1 MKLEV
6 ICIGDELLIGH
17 TVNTNLAYI
26 GDQIVEIGHRIAR
39 ETCIPDTLA
48 GISAAVCEAASR
60 ADVVIT
66 VGGLG
71 PTSDDMTRDAVASA
85 LRLELE
91 YRVEAHEAI
100 RSWLGDRSVRVP
112 DEAMRR
118 QARVPRGGELLAN
131 TNGTAP
137 GLWIDSGA
145 SIVICLPGPPSELRP
160 MLNNEVIPR
169 LKQRFPP
176 SVLIRTIATAGI
188 PESVLS
194 RQLEAELGDRHP
206 LVQPAYCAGPN
217 RVDVRLTAAVE
228 HALQLDKAEAVAR
241 QVLADGALAGGA
253 RNLPEALAAMLRD
266 RSLTLAVAE
275 SCTGGAISKAVT
287 DVPGASEYF
296 LGGLVT
302 YTNAWKQAWLH
313 VPEDVLATHG
323 AVSPETAAA
332 MLDGLR
338 RVTGCDAGVCVTGIA
353 GPGGGSPD
361 KPVGLVYVGTCVK
374 GKNRVTKQIFPGNRD
389 AVRQRTVIVALDQL
403 RRHIN
408 EQGDPA
414 APAG

>member
-1 MKLEV
+1 MNLEV

-17 TVNTNLAYI
+17 TVNTNLAFL
-26 GDQIVEIGHRIAR
+26 GDQLAANGHRIAR
-39 ETCIPDTLA
+39 ETCIPDTPG
-48 GISAAVCEAASR
+48 GISAAVCEASSR

-66 VGGLG
+66 IGGLG
-71 PTSDDMTRDAVASA
+71 PTSDDMTRDSVASA

-100 RSWLGDRSVRVP
+100 RRWLGDRSVRVP
-112 DEAMRR
+112 EEAMRR

-137 GLWIDSGA
+137 GLWVDSGA

-160 MLNNEVIPR
+160 MVKNEVIPR

-176 SVLIRTIATAGI
+176 AVLIRTIPTAGI

-206 LVQPAYCAGPN
+206 HVQPAYCAGPN
-217 RVDVRLTAAVE
+217 RVDVRLTSASE
-228 HALQLDKAEAVAR
+228 HAVQLDKAEAVAR
-241 QVLADGALAGGA
+241 EVLADGVLAGDA
-253 RNLPEALAAMLRD
+253 RNLPEALGAMLRD
-266 RSLTLAVAE
+266 RSWTLALAE
-275 SCTGGAISKAVT
+275 SCTGGAIAKAIT
-287 DVPGASEYF
+287 DVPGCSEYF

-302 YTNAWKQAWLH
+302 YTNAWKQAWLQ
-313 VPEDVLATHG
+313 VPEETLTAHG

-332 MLDGLR
+332 LLDGLR
-338 RVTGCDAGVCVTGIA
+338 QVTACDAGVCVTGIA

-361 KPVGLVYVGTCVK
+361 KPVGLVYVGTCVE
-374 GKNRVTKQIFPGNRD
+374 GENRVTKQVFPGNRD

-403 RRHIN
+403 RRHIS
-408 EQGDPA
+408 EKGDPA
-414 APAG
+414 AQSE